1 MAELKPISK
10 LKFFLFQNQV
20 PQKELSLQS
29 GVAVTSLHYMTNN
42 RWATNK
48 TINRVATT
56 LEESYNI
63 KVTFEELKNMMTTD
77 QN

>member
-1 MAELKPISK
+1 MSDLKKISK
-10 LKFFLFQNQV
+10 LKFFLFQHQI

-29 GVAVTSLHYMTNN
+29 GVAVTSLHYMANE

-48 TINRVATT
+48 TLNRVATT

-63 KVTFEELKNMMTTD
+63 KVSFEELKNMMVND